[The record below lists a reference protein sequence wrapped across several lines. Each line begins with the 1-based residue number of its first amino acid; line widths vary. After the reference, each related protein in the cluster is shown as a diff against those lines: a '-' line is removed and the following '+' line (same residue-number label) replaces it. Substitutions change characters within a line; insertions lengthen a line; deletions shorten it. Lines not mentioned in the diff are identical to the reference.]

1 MNKLYI
7 DSREK
12 SPLAKLV
19 MEEAK
24 KLNIPYEQ
32 VWLEIGDYTFDDV
45 CFEAKSAFDFLMSVM
60 NKRLWNQIDNMDRA
74 FSNNLVIVYGK
85 AQDAISQW
93 LDNAKTVNPSNR
105 MNHYRLVH
113 NKFYG
118 AMGKII
124 LDTDCNII
132 WTPYIDNAAKVI
144 TVVCKMQPHERE
156 VYTPRL
162 IKKKISTTDLRI
174 DVLTTIKGLS
184 EKKAKKLIENHG
196 SIMEIGEASLKELQE
211 IEGIGATLA
220 SRITEVLNSEDKQVI

>member
-1 MNKLYI
+1 MMKLQI

-12 SPLAKLV
+12 SPLAELV
-19 MEEAK
+19 MKEAT
-24 KLNIPYEQ
+24 KLNLPYEKA
-32 VWLEIGDYTFDDV
+32 WLEIGDYIYDDV
-45 CFEAKSAFDFLMSVM
+45 CFEAKSSFDFLMSVM

-74 FSNNLVIVYGK
+74 FNNNIIIMYGK
-85 AQDAISQW
+85 AEDAMTQW
-93 LDNAKTVNPSNR
+93 LDNAKGVGNR
-105 MNHYRLVH
+105 FNNHRLIH

-118 AMGKII
+118 AIGKII
-124 LDTDCNII
+124 LDTDCNIV
-132 WTPYIDNAAKVI
+132 WVPFIDNAAKAI
-144 TVVCKMQPHERE
+144 CVVCKMQPHERE

-196 SIMEIGEASLKELQE
+196 SIMEIGEATLKELQE

-220 SRITEVLNSEDKQVI
+220 SRINEVLNSEDKQVI

>member
-1 MNKLYI
+1 
-7 DSREK
+7 
-12 SPLAKLV
+12 
-19 MEEAK
+19 
-24 KLNIPYEQ
+24 
-32 VWLEIGDYTFDDV
+32 
-45 CFEAKSAFDFLMSVM
+45 
-60 NKRLWNQIDNMDRA
+60 
-74 FSNNLVIVYGK
+74 
-85 AQDAISQW
+85 
-93 LDNAKTVNPSNR
+93 
-105 MNHYRLVH
+105 
-113 NKFYG
+113 
-118 AMGKII
+118 MGKII

-196 SIMEIGEASLKELQE
+196 SIMEIGEATLKELQE

-220 SRITEVLNSEDKQVI
+220 SRINEVLNSEDKQVI